1 MIVTIIGEICFDIFV
16 YGEVKRMCPE
26 APVPILTNL
35 SLDTNMGMAGNVR
48 RNILSY
54 NPSYET
60 RLINQKQTI
69 RKTRY
74 VDEKTNHMFL
84 RVDEGDD
91 DVDKL
96 VLTPEKVEE
105 IIESDIVIVS
115 DYNKGFLDEKTIVKI
130 GKMSKFSVIDTKKT
144 ISEDIIES
152 FDFITKL
159 A

>member
-26 APVPILTNL
+26 APVPILTNI

-74 VDEKTNHMFL
+74 VDRSSNI
-84 RVDEGDD
+84 RVFESYELPNEEDYLTSPQEIK
-91 DVDKL
+91 KL
-96 VLTPEKVEE
+96 VGAKK
-105 IIESDIVIVS
+105 IEFNHLV
-115 DYNKGFLDEKTIVKI
+115 VKI
-130 GKMSKFSVIDTKKT
+130 ILNL
-144 ISEDIIES
+144 I
-152 FDFITKL
+152 KL
-159 A
+159 LIFLF